1 MAAEAVMERKWESI
15 PEIRDRTGL
24 THDQVVACIR
34 EGMARKT
41 CQCLPDIGPYG
52 SVPLFFFG
60 SKSEMPAVR
69 K

>member
-1 MAAEAVMERKWESI
+1 MISKWETI
-15 PEIRDRTGL
+15 PEIRERTGL
-24 THDQVVACIR
+24 SHDQVVKSIR